1 MLIVTIFS
9 ALTAPITHHILTS
22 MSNTP
27 QLHKQHIT
35 VHNALT
41 STSTST
47 STSTLFKF
55 GNITK
60 DTLGLA
66 CS

>member
-1 MLIVTIFS
+1 MVNNLGNHRLVGEMCQF
-9 ALTAPITHHILTS
+9 HLTS
-22 MSNTP
+22 VTRAC
-27 QLHKQHIT
+27 
-35 VHNALT
+35 VHFTAAT
-41 STSTST
+41 RAMST

>member
-1 MLIVTIFS
+1 VATRLEKTKPQRGREGV
-9 ALTAPITHHILTS
+9 ITT
-22 MSNTP
+22 T
-27 QLHKQHIT
+27 T
-35 VHNALT
+35 T
-41 STSTST
+41 T
-47 STSTLFKF
+47 TLFKF